1 MFLQNKREKP
11 SSEINKEQN
20 LVSKGTK
27 ITGDVEAQGDFRID
41 GTVKGKVKTSGK
53 VVVGKNGY
61 INGGLECKNVDIE
74 GKIKGKIKVSG
85 SVNLRPTAFVEGEIS
100 TAQLSIAPGATFNAS
115 CDMKD
120 EKNTEKKEEKKPE
133 TAEKKDEKKTDPKNE
148 NGNGKNPE
156 KKPKKHGRT
165 GQKGKEKQ
173 PT

>member
-11 SSEINKEQN
+11 ASETNKEQN

-27 ITGDVEAQGDFRID
+27 ITGDVVAQGDFRID
-41 GTVKGKVKTSGK
+41 GTVKGTVKTSGK

-61 INGGLECKNVDIE
+61 INGGLECENVDIE

-85 SVNLRPTAFVEGEIS
+85 SVNLKPTAFVEGEIS

-115 CDMKD
+115 CDMKED
-120 EKNTEKKEEKKPE
+120 KSTEKKKEKKPE
-133 TAEKKDEKKTDPKNE
+133 IPTEKKTEPKNE
-148 NGNGKNPE
+148 KGNGKNIE
-156 KKPKKHGRT
+156 KKTKKNGRT